1 MAVSKIVTLKASSPI
16 SFAEAVKKA
25 GVDRAHKTLKH
36 VTGAWVK
43 NEEVL
48 VDEAGKITEYR
59 VELKV
64 TFILE
69 D

>member
-1 MAVSKIVTLKASSPI
+1 MAVSKIVTLKASSPL
-16 SFAEAVKKA
+16 SFDEAIKA
-25 GVDRAHKTLKH
+25 GVTRAHKTLKH

-43 NEEVL
+43 NQEVL
-48 VDEAGKITEYR
+48 IDDGGRITEYR
-59 VELKV
+59 VEMKV

>member
-16 SFAEAVKKA
+16 SFDEAIKA
-25 GVDRAHKTLKH
+25 GVSRAHKTLKH
-36 VTGAWVK
+36 VTGAWIK
-43 NEEVL
+43 NQEVH
-48 VDEAGKITEYR
+48 VDEGGRITEYR

-64 TFILE
+64 TFIIE

>member
-16 SFAEAVKKA
+16 SFAEAVKA

>member
-1 MAVSKIVTLKASSPI
+1 MSVSKIVTLKASSPI
-16 SFAEAVKKA
+16 SFDEAIKA
-25 GVDRAHKTLKH
+25 GISRAHKTLKH

-43 NEEVL
+43 NQEVH
-48 VDEAGKITEYR
+48 VDEGGRITEYR